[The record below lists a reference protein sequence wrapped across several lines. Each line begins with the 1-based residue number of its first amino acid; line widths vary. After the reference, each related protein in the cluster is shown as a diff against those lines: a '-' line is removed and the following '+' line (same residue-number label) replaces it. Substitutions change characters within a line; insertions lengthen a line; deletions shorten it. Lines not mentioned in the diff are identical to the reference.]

1 MASGIS
7 DSFQSFRCFLGHP
20 HSPPWNSGERWFSG
34 RADQHFRNAGEGG
47 GGLGT
52 GKLDS
57 CPLIAHSC
65 LSRPNPICSL
75 LSAGLTARCFQCFP
89 LCPCSCLQRK
99 AGTQARDRGSL
110 APAPPYQV
118 VVVSGKRA
126 CKLQQGQARPGRG
139 LQARSALG
147 LQTAALPLVPPLA
160 DARSG
165 DVSGLGILGSFGSCS
180 ALSGLCLPGFSSPIF
195 QAGDFFFF
203 FFKPHSHPSVQSG
216 PANTLLEAPGW
227 GRGWSTAP
235 SPSRQIPSTTSLCPH
250 FWVSQSLPLP
260 HTLPG
265 LCRRLAEHMLAGCLL
280 SAVYP
285 PLPTKLMF
293 LLAHLL
299 PVPACHSRGAP
310 SRPPRD
316 HLSPLGVREAVGAQA
331 AGASGVSGLPWSWE
345 AFMDVGIWPDPP
357 GSQAHVPQWPAHLL
371 PLLPGDL
378 IYLCLGK
385 LCCMRRLHALG
396 WVY

>member
-203 FFKPHSHPSVQSG
+203 F
-216 PANTLLEAPGW
+216 
-227 GRGWSTAP
+227 
-235 SPSRQIPSTTSLCPH
+235 
-250 FWVSQSLPLP
+250 
-260 HTLPG
+260 
-265 LCRRLAEHMLAGCLL
+265 
-280 SAVYP
+280 
-285 PLPTKLMF
+285 
-293 LLAHLL
+293 
-299 PVPACHSRGAP
+299 
-310 SRPPRD
+310 
-316 HLSPLGVREAVGAQA
+316 
-331 AGASGVSGLPWSWE
+331 
-345 AFMDVGIWPDPP
+345 
-357 GSQAHVPQWPAHLL
+357 
-371 PLLPGDL
+371 
-378 IYLCLGK
+378 
-385 LCCMRRLHALG
+385 
-396 WVY
+396 